1 MSRALLLTFGAV
13 AMCLSAAPLAAQD
26 QSPGTAQPL
35 VPESEIAIATRIVDL
50 GFPEA
55 TREAMFFG
63 TVDQMT
69 KQMRDA
75 MLSSSPVTDEGA
87 LAIIDQWLLEYVT
100 NSKTLLRSH
109 IPSLMEALARSYA
122 VMFNQR
128 ELKDILAFVSTDSG
142 QRFFQRSSAV
152 IAEPNFAQANQAYMN
167 AVAEAL
173 PAAQEELKNRLIEYY
188 QSRDEQETTGKS

>member
-1 MSRALLLTFGAV
+1 MSRALCLAFGAA

-26 QSPGTAQPL
+26 QIPGTAQPL
-35 VPESEIAIATRIVDL
+35 VPESEIAIATRIVDV

-75 MLSSSPVTDEGA
+75 MLNASPVTDEGA
-87 LAIIDQWLLEYVT
+87 LAILDQWLLDYVT

-122 VMFNQR
+122 VMFTQR
-128 ELKDILAFVSTDSG
+128 ELEDILAFVSTDSG
-142 QRFFQRSSAV
+142 QRFFQLSSAV

-167 AVAEAL
+167 AVTEAL
-173 PAAQEELKNRLIEYY
+173 PAAQEDLKNRLIEYY

>member
-1 MSRALLLTFGAV
+1 MSRALCLAFGAA

-35 VPESEIAIATRIVDL
+35 VPESEIAIATRIVDV

-75 MLSSSPVTDEGA
+75 MLNASPVTDEGA
-87 LAIIDQWLLEYVT
+87 LAILDQWLLDYVT

-122 VMFNQR
+122 VMFTQR
-128 ELKDILAFVSTDSG
+128 ELEDILAFVSTDSG
-142 QRFFQRSSAV
+142 QRFFQLSSAV

-167 AVAEAL
+167 AVTEAL
-173 PAAQEELKNRLIEYY
+173 PAAQEDLKNRLIEYY